1 MAKPKKNQNFT
12 IKVEG
17 VEGVKRGLKKLGLT
31 AKQSRTEI
39 NKALR
44 PAANMLS
51 RGIRKAYKNQFKS
64 KNPGRRYDPTSKS
77 YKQGMRT
84 ADTIGVITARK
95 SKQPGLFVGPRLRK
109 VNPHYFKSKTSKN
122 LAAMQ
127 IKGYK
132 DRSGSIVKFP
142 NVFEITAK
150 SMGSQV
156 SAKAQKDLGKLIDK
170 MIKKAGF

>member
-1 MAKPKKNQNFT
+1 MAKPKKKQNFR
-12 IKVEG
+12 IE
-17 VEGVKRGLKKLGLT
+17 VKGIQEVQKRLKKLGLT

-51 RGIRKAYKNQFKS
+51 RGIRGAYKNQFKS
-64 KNPGRRYDPTSKS
+64 KNPGRRYDPSSKS

-84 ADTIGVITARK
+84 ADTIGIITARR
-95 SKQPGLFVGPRLRK
+95 SRQPGLFVGPRLRK
-109 VNPHYFKSKTSKN
+109 VNPHYWEGKTSKN

-132 DRSGSIVKFP
+132 NRSGALIKFP
-142 NVFEITAK
+142 NVFEITAD

>member
-64 KNPGRRYDPTSKS
+64 KNPGRRYDPSSKS
-77 YKQGMRT
+77 YRNGMRT
-84 ADTIGVITARK
+84 ADSIGVITARR
-95 SKQPGLFVGPRLRK
+95 SRQPGLFVGPRLRK
-109 VNPHYFKSKTSKN
+109 LNPHYWNGKTSRN

-127 IKGYK
+127 IEGYK
-132 DRSGSIVKFP
+132 NRSGELMKYP
-142 NVFEITAK
+142 DVFEATAEQ
-150 SMGSQV
+150 MGNKV
-156 SAKAQKDLGKLIDK
+156 STKAERDLGKLIDK

>member
-1 MAKPKKNQNFT
+1 MAKPKKKQNFR
-12 IKVEG
+12 IE
-17 VEGVKRGLKKLGLT
+17 VKGIQEVQKRLKKLGLT

-51 RGIRKAYKNQFKS
+51 KGISRAYKNQFKS
-64 KNPGRRYDPTSKS
+64 KNPGRRYDPSSKS

-84 ADTIGVITARK
+84 ADTIGIITARR
-95 SKQPGLFVGPRLRK
+95 SRQPGLYVGPRLRK
-109 VNPHYFKSKTSKN
+109 VNPHYWEGKTSKN

-132 DRSGSIVKFP
+132 NRAGDFVKYDD
-142 NVFEITAK
+142 VFKETAD
-150 SMGSQV
+150 SMSSQV
-156 SAKAQKDLGKLIDK
+156 SAKAKKDLDKLIDK

>member
-1 MAKPKKNQNFT
+1 MAKQKSKQNLT

-17 VEGVKRGLKKLGLT
+17 VEAVKRGLKNLGLT

-51 RGIRKAYKNQFKS
+51 KGIRRAYKNQFKS
-64 KNPGRRYDPTSKS
+64 KNPGRRYDPSSKS
-77 YKQGMRT
+77 YRNGMRT
-84 ADTIGVITARK
+84 ADTIGIITARR
-95 SKQPGLFVGPRLRK
+95 SRQPGLYVGPRLRK
-109 VNPHYFKSKTSKN
+109 VNPHYWEGKTSKN

-127 IKGYK
+127 IEGYK
-132 DRSGSIVKFP
+132 NRSGALIKFP
-142 NVFEITAK
+142 NVFEITAD